1 MLAKKYRLPSSFF
14 KKSEKEKAHPA
25 VKTSNETLFSAKI
38 FSSPHEYARFAAVA
52 SNARFKKS
60 NIRNKA
66 RRRAYEAIRA
76 TGIYKTKGIDC
87 ILYLKPE
94 ITEADEKIIQSKIK
108 NILK

>member
-14 KKSEKEKAHPA
+14 KKSEKEKARP

-52 SNARFKKS
+52 SNARFKKA

-66 RRRAYEAIRA
+66 RRKMYDIIRVA
-76 TGIYKTKGIDC
+76 GFYKIKKIDC
-87 ILYLKPE
+87 ILYLKSE
-94 ITEADEKIIQSKIK
+94 ILEADEKDILSKLK